1 MNIDMNVCG
10 PAVSYILLSIAFWR
24 ILVRLGEKD
33 SWRALIP
40 GLRYY
45 AVGSAIHM
53 HEEAKLCLILELVRF
68 AAFLGALIPV
78 ERVHLL
84 FDLFNL
90 VIAVLMMIYSFRI
103 FLQLR
108 RMTGRSRWLIP
119 VWFLFRGISMLIV
132 SFSRTMTRPEELDEL
147 LEEEWKA
154 GVSPAELAAAG
165 RQKAAANGEKTDG
178 LFVDIR
184 ERTVSD
190 MGTKRYLLKDIV
202 LQIPRGSM
210 VLLLG
215 GSGSGKTTLVN
226 AVTGYEQADADVIL
240 NGVDLYENY
249 DQMKYRVGFVTQQ
262 NLIRGNDTVLRTIMD
277 AAEMRLPANTSYEE
291 RRKRVDEVC
300 DILGLSAGVHGLVGK
315 KSGGMLRRISI
326 AVELISD
333 PELLILDE
341 PDSGLDGVI
350 ARELFEKLR
359 SIADQGRIV
368 IAITHTPD
376 RVIELFD
383 KVIVLAR
390 DSGRVGRLAFYGTPA
405 EARRFFGKETMEGV
419 VMTVNRKEEG
429 GEGRADEMI
438 AAFAASEAGEAEEG
452 EKHE

>member
-1 MNIDMNVCG
+1 M
-10 PAVSYILLSIAFWR
+10 SYIIESIAFMR
-24 ILVRLGEKD
+24 ILGRLDEKNR
-33 SWRALIP
+33 WRAWIP
-40 GLRYY
+40 GLRWY
-45 AVGSAIHM
+45 AFGCAVHM
-53 HEEAKLCLILELVRF
+53 YEEAKLCAILEVIQVVGL
-68 AAFLGALIPV
+68 LQNLIPN
-78 ERVHLL
+78 ERIQILL
-84 FDLFNL
+84 SLFSL
-90 VIAVLMMIYSFRI
+90 VIDVFMLIYSFRI
-103 FLQLR
+103 FLR
-108 RMTGRSRWLIP
+108 VCR
-119 VWFLFRGISMLIV
+119 LFRGSRLLIPLWFFFESV
-132 SFSRTMTRPEELDEL
+132 VFLFLSFSGKMLSLQDMDEL
-147 LEEEWKA
+147 QEEQWQA
-154 GVSPAELAAAG
+154 GFDPAKLGIGRRGKHAG
-165 RQKAAANGEKTDG
+165 EISDSG

-184 ERTVSD
+184 ERTVRD
-190 MGTKRYLLKDIV
+190 RGRKRYLLKDIE
-202 LQIPRGSM
+202 LLIPKGSL

-215 GSGSGKTTLVN
+215 GSGSGKTTFVN
-226 AVTGYEQADADVIL
+226 AVTGYEKADADIVL
-240 NGVDLYENY
+240 NGADLYRNY

-350 ARELFEKLR
+350 ARELFSRLR

-376 RVIELFD
+376 RVIDMFD

-390 DSGRVGRLAFYGTPA
+390 DSGRVGRLAFYGTPD
-405 EARRFFGKETMEGV
+405 EARAFFGKETMEGV
-419 VMTVNRKEEG
+419 VMTINRKEEG

-438 AAFAASEAGEAEEG
+438 ARFAGAEEDQKAA
-452 EKHE
+452 EVKENE